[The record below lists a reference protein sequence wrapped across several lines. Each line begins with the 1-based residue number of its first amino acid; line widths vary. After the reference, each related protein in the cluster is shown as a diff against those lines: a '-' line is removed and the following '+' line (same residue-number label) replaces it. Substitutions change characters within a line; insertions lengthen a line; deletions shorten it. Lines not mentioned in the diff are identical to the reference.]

1 MDRFP
6 DKNEL
11 RILFS
16 HAAYQMAHC
25 FSLRGTEVSHS
36 QAWST
41 EDTQTQLPTA
51 DVLVI
56 SGFWQDEYLDHANR
70 LRYIQSIGAGYDQF
84 PLDTL
89 KARSISLANATGVN
103 ADAVS
108 QHAMGLIL
116 ALYRQLHTGRDN
128 QKQKIWRG
136 MISDI
141 SMREDDL
148 CGHTVLIVGLGA
160 IGNRLAALSKAFG
173 MTVVGVKRNIDDYS
187 GPADEVVSPEC
198 FPDQLARADVVF
210 LCCPLTDQTRELMND
225 RAFCAMKQSAYL
237 VNVARGGCVNEPALL
252 SALNHNSIAGAA
264 IDHFNDEP
272 LPVLS
277 PFWALDNLIITPH
290 TGGETRKYEENV
302 IDILWENLGRLWDN
316 DLTLKNQIV

>member
-6 DKNEL
+6 DKSEL

-25 FSLRGTEVSHS
+25 FSLRNTQISHS

-41 EDTQTQLPTA
+41 EDTQAQLPEA

-89 KARSISLANATGVN
+89 KARGINLANATGVN

-116 ALYRQLHTGRDN
+116 ALYRQLHFGRDN
-128 QKQKIWRG
+128 QKQKIWRS
-136 MISDI
+136 MISDLGA
-141 SMREDDL
+141 REDDL

-187 GPADEVVSPEC
+187 GPADEVVAPEC
-198 FPDQLARADVVF
+198 FPDQLARADVVV

-225 RAFCAMKQSAYL
+225 HAFSAMKQSAYL

-252 SALNHNSIAGAA
+252 SALSHDTIAGAA

-272 LPVLS
+272 LPALS
-277 PFWALDNLIITPH
+277 PFWTLDNLIITPH

-302 IDILWENLGRLWDN
+302 IDILWENLERLWDN
-316 DLTLKNQIV
+316 QRNLVNQII

>member
-25 FSLRGTEVSHS
+25 FSLRNNQVSHS

-41 EDTQTQLPTA
+41 EDTQAQLSAA

-56 SGFWQDEYLDHANR
+56 SGFWQDEYLDQANR

-89 KARSISLANATGVN
+89 KARGISLANATGVN

-128 QKQKIWRG
+128 QNQKMWRG

-198 FPDQLARADVVF
+198 FPDQLARADIVV
-210 LCCPLTDQTRELMND
+210 LCCALTDQTRELMNEG
-225 RAFCAMKQSAYL
+225 AFNAMKQSAYL

-252 SALNHNSIAGAA
+252 SALSHDTIAGAA

-272 LPVLS
+272 LPALS
-277 PFWALDNLIITPH
+277 PFWTLDNLIITPH

-302 IDILWENLGRLWDN
+302 IDILWENLERLWDN
-316 DLTLKNQIV
+316 QPNLVNQII